1 MTIHV
6 DAEYFSQRIMCPRE
20 DKKECL
26 PIIRQL
32 LELAYA
38 AQTYGL
44 LAMDAM
50 VQDRNHFPDMFLRKA
65 VGLTVEI
72 ADTERIGKVLYNLIL
87 SSKYV
92 AKHHFLKDVL
102 IAETMLAVSQGDDL
116 DYVFAHLIPSYF
128 GMEYAAAAEEV
139 YRVYKQTRIRED
151 DSESEA

>member
-50 VQDRNHFPDMFLRKA
+50 VQDRNRFPDMFLRKA

-72 ADTERIGKVLYNLIL
+72 ADTAERLQ
-87 SSKYV
+87 
-92 AKHHFLKDVL
+92 
-102 IAETMLAVSQGDDL
+102 TMLDL
-116 DYVFAHLIPSYF
+116 LKPYGIK
-128 GMEYAAAAEEV
+128 EV
-139 YRVYKQTRIRED
+139 VRTGTIALQRGEGSITT
-151 DSESEA
+151 

>member
-1 MTIHV
+1 
-6 DAEYFSQRIMCPRE
+6 
-20 DKKECL
+20 
-26 PIIRQL
+26 
-32 LELAYA
+32 
-38 AQTYGL
+38 
-44 LAMDAM
+44 MDAM
-50 VQDRNHFPDMFLRKA
+50 VQDRNRFPDMFLRKA

>member
-50 VQDRNHFPDMFLRKA
+50 VQDRNRFPDMFLRKA

-72 ADTERIGKVLYNLIL
+72 ADT
-87 SSKYV
+87 
-92 AKHHFLKDVL
+92 
-102 IAETMLAVSQGDDL
+102 T
-116 DYVFAHLIPSYF
+116 
-128 GMEYAAAAEEV
+128 
-139 YRVYKQTRIRED
+139 
-151 DSESEA
+151 